1 VNLNA
6 TLFAQMVVF
15 LILAWFT
22 MKFVWPPLI
31 NALDERAKKIA
42 EGLSAAE
49 KGKAELEAAHKRVD
63 QELAQARNDGQQR
76 IADAEKRA
84 VAVADEIKAN
94 AQAEAARIITQAKAD
109 ADQQVVKAR
118 EALRGEVAAL
128 AVKGAE
134 QILKREV
141 DQSVHADM
149 LNQLKTELGS
159 WPNLQPSPDR
169 TQKRYSAWPKRV
181 SSPPGL
187 TSSRSWLR
195 LRVCLKC
202 CPSRRARK

>member
-42 EGLSAAE
+42 DGLAAAE
-49 KGKAELEAAHKRVD
+49 KGQSELEAAHKRVD
-63 QELAQARNDGQQR
+63 QELSQARTEGQQR
-76 IADAEKRA
+76 IAEAEKRA
-84 VAVADEIKAN
+84 LAVAEEIKAN
-94 AQAEAARIITQAKAD
+94 ANAEAARIIAQAKAD
-109 ADQQVVKAR
+109 AEQQVVKAR
-118 EALRGEVAAL
+118 EVLRGEVATL

-141 DQSVHADM
+141 DQAAHAEL
-149 LNQLKTELGS
+149 LNQLKVEL
-159 WPNLQPSPDR
+159 
-169 TQKRYSAWPKRV
+169 
-181 SSPPGL
+181 
-187 TSSRSWLR
+187 
-195 LRVCLKC
+195 
-202 CPSRRARK
+202 